1 MTLDSPQPPDHGLS
15 ETAPLLT
22 VGYGSATVETFLALL
37 VREGVEYLIDVRSR
51 PYSRYKPEF
60 NREALAVRMAEAG
73 VRYVF
78 MGDLLGG
85 LPDDP
90 ACYTDGKV
98 DYEKVRAQPFH
109 QHGIERLRMAQAQGL
124 GVALMCAC
132 GQPEKCHR
140 SKLVGVSLQ
149 RAGIP
154 VVHLSAKGQRLDQEA
169 VMMRLN
175 ASPDLFGFMKEAATS
190 RKRYLS
196 DDDE

>member
-1 MTLDSPQPPDHGLS
+1 MPPDRTVPLVES
-15 ETAPLLT
+15 PLLT
-22 VGYGSATVETFLALL
+22 VGYGSNSLDAFLALL
-37 VREGVEYLIDVRSR
+37 AREGVDYLIDVRSK

-60 NREALAVRMAEAG
+60 NREALDRRLADAG
-73 VRYVF
+73 IRYVF

-98 DYEKVRAQPFH
+98 DYEKVRARPFH
-109 QHGIERLRMAQAQGL
+109 QHGIERLRTAQAQGL

-140 SKLVGVSLQ
+140 SKLIGVSLQ

-154 VVHLSAKGQRLDQEA
+154 VVHLDAQGRRLDQEA

-175 ASPDLFGFMKEAATS
+175 ATPDLFGFMKEAATS

>member
-1 MTLDSPQPPDHGLS
+1 VPSRRETSPYAS
-15 ETAPLLT
+15 PLLT
-22 VGYGSATVETFLALL
+22 VGYGSSTLDVFLALL
-37 VREGVEYLIDVRSR
+37 AREEVAYLIDVRSK

-60 NREALAVRMAEAG
+60 NREALAARLAEAG

-98 DYEKVRAQPFH
+98 DYEKVRARPFH
-109 QHGIERLRMAQAQGL
+109 QQGVERLRTAQAQGL

-132 GQPEKCHR
+132 GKPEKCHR
-140 SKLVGVSLQ
+140 SKLIGVSLQ

-154 VVHLSAKGQRLDQEA
+154 VVHLDQQGRRLDQEA

-175 ASPDLFGFMKEAATS
+175 ASPDLFGFMREAATS
-190 RKRYLS
+190 RKRYTT